1 MGSVREL
8 LAVAAAGFLV
18 MTAAPAWSV
27 PIGVGAFSGGETV
40 IDFDGLADDTVLGN
54 QFAGLGITFQT
65 INGTT
70 TIQDSLVFP
79 LLSPPN
85 GAFVNINLG
94 GQQNILFSTAVNR
107 FGLDLDGSGGQI
119 FIMDVFGAGGFIE
132 QVTSSTNAT
141 FLGVQTLEDIVRVEV
156 RSSTNG
162 ANFFFDDVRFEAVT
176 TSIPEPGT
184 LLLLGL
190 GLAGLGVTRRCR
202 TDRPPAAG

>member
-1 MGSVREL
+1 MFGSVRGL
-8 LAVAAAGFLV
+8 LAATAACGFLV
-18 MTAAPAWSV
+18 MAAAPAWSV
-27 PIGVGAFSGGETV
+27 PIGSGAFSGSTTV

-54 QFAGLGITFQT
+54 QFAGLGATFQT
-65 INGTT
+65 VNGTT

-107 FGLDLDGSGGQI
+107 FGLDLDGSVGQT
-119 FIMDVFGAGGFIE
+119 FIMDVFGTNGLIE

-156 RSSTNG
+156 RSSTSG
-162 ANFFFDDVRFEAVT
+162 ANFFFDDVRFESVATGV
-176 TSIPEPGT
+176 PEPGS

-190 GLAGLGVTRRCR
+190 ALAGLGVARRQ
-202 TDRPPAAG
+202 RPA